1 MIDTIIFTILRTARN
16 AFFDLSSK
24 LSPDTVLPI
33 AILSVGV
40 IQPPSNP
47 GICVTRR
54 FSAET
59 LDTTKL
65 LEVFDTIPTDPSGVK
80 KRIPRNMAMRN
91 RENIQEKIRKIRCDV
106 EDIPEQMLHR

>member
-16 AFFDLSSK
+16 VFFDLSSK
-24 LSPDTVLPI
+24 LSPDTFLPR
-33 AILSVGV
+33 ASWETL
-40 IQPPSNP
+40 QPPSNP

>member
-16 AFFDLSSK
+16 VFFDLSSK
-24 LSPDTVLPI
+24 LSPDTFLPS
-33 AILSVGV
+33 AVGEA
-40 IQPPSNP
+40 PHTSNH

>member
-65 LEVFDTIPTDPSGVK
+65 LEVFDTIPTDPGGVK